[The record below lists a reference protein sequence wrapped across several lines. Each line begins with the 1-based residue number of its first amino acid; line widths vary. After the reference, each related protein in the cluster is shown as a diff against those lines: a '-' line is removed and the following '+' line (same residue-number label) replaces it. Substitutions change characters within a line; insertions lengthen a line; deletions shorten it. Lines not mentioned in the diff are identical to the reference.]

1 MVILQEIDS
10 IELLFKSLILI
21 FPVELSMQN
30 DKPFFSKNGKG
41 VITFIAAY
49 KVTDYNGINN
59 MGVALQVNGEQVGY
73 ASIYKHAEAEDHL

>member
-1 MVILQEIDS
+1 
-10 IELLFKSLILI
+10 
-21 FPVELSMQN
+21 MQN
-30 DKPFFSKNGKG
+30 DKPFFSKNGRG
-41 VITFIAAY
+41 IITFIAAY